1 MLLQQMRAVI
11 AAIALSFTLSGC
23 YVYAV
28 APPAPN
34 GPTVDESLVGAWYG
48 INEKGETVP
57 NAFLHI
63 IKPREGGPMH
73 VVATE
78 TDDHSVYE
86 LHIANASGKRIFAVR
101 KVHPVRP
108 AGPNGPSEE
117 STKYMLGVY
126 DVKGDALVI
135 RIFEPD
141 KVRELV
147 EARRVQGLAPTGA
160 FAAVTLTGS
169 PADVTRF
176 LGSREADATLSKPLA
191 LARRLPRPR

>member
-1 MLLQQMRAVI
+1 MRLQQMRAVF
-11 AAIALSFTLSGC
+11 AAIVLSIALSGC

-34 GPTVDESLVGAWYG
+34 GPIVDERLIGAWYG

-63 IKPREGGPMH
+63 VKSKNGSPMH
-73 VVATE
+73 VVAAE

-86 LHIANASGKRIFAVR
+86 LHIANASGKRVFAVR
-101 KVHPVRP
+101 KVHPLST
-108 AGPNGPSEE
+108 APSEDA
-117 STKYMLGVY
+117 TKFMLGVY
-126 DVKGDALVI
+126 DVQGDALVI
-135 RIFEPD
+135 RIFEAA

-147 EARRVQGLAPTGA
+147 EARRVQGLAPTDA

-176 LGSREADATLSKPLA
+176 LGSREAEAALSKPLA